1 MTNEEARKI
10 LDSSFVWQKMVDEEC
25 QALGMAIKALEQ
37 QPCEDLISRQAV
49 EEMIKSELPER
60 GMWEIY
66 GDKVNEAVCEVCID
80 LMQKLSDLPPVT
92 PQPKTVEG
100 FQWIPIKTRP
110 LTDEERKENPEV
122 LFYYDCPL
130 PDDGEDVLVT
140 TFLGDVRMDCFYRDP
155 EDGCFFETYC
165 DEDDVKAWARIPKP
179 WDGKE

>member
-1 MTNEEARKI
+1 MRLIDADKLKQDCLTNDGHLAITQSQIAEA
-10 LDSSFVWQKMVDEEC
+10 E
-25 QALGMAIKALEQ
+25 
-37 QPCEDLISRQAV
+37 
-49 EEMIKSELPER
+49 
-60 GMWEIY
+60 
-66 GDKVNEAVCEVCID
+66 
-80 LMQKLSDLPPVT
+80 
-92 PQPKTVEG
+92 TVEG

-130 PDDGEDVLVT
+130 PDDGEEVLVT

-179 WDGKE
+179 YKAESEE